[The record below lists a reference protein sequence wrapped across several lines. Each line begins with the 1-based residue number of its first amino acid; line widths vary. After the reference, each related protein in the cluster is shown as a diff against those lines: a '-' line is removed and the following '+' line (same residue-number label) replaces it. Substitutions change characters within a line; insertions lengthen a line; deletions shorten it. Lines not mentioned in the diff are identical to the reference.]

1 MQEQIE
7 NLVKLQTVETERGRL
22 IQLSR
27 TLPAQ
32 IAEAQSALDAMQKQS
47 AAASDALNRE
57 ESLRNKLDREVEQ
70 HRQKAT
76 RYKAQQDSVTTT
88 AQAAAIEHELH
99 FANSEI
105 ERLENEEFASLE
117 RTEAQ
122 EAALASARKQVEELA
137 ATLDKTREYVA
148 NQQKQVAEQQAGL
161 AAEREQLRKLID
173 PDLLARFDRIAAQRG
188 SGIAR
193 AENQQCVGCRMGV
206 RPQVWNQLREGQ
218 LLNCDSCG
226 RLLYWDPAMAP
237 AAKPAQ
243 PDPDVADTGR
253 AIRRPRQ
260 AGA

>member
-7 NLVKLQTVETERGRL
+7 NLVKLQAVETERCRL
-22 IQLSR
+22 LQLTR
-27 TLPAQ
+27 TLPART
-32 IAEAQSALDAMQKQS
+32 AEAQLALDAMQKQS

-57 ESLRNKLDREVEQ
+57 DSLRTKLDREIEG
-70 HRQKAT
+70 HRQKAA

-122 EAALASARKQVEELA
+122 EGILALARKQVEDLA

-148 NQQKQVAEQQAGL
+148 GEQKQIAEQQALL
-161 AAEREQLRKLID
+161 ASEREQLRKVIE

-188 SGIAR
+188 TGIAR
-193 AENQQCVGCRMGV
+193 SENQQCMGCRMGV
-206 RPQVWNQLREGQ
+206 RPQMWNQLREGE
-218 LLNCDSCG
+218 LLACDSCG
-226 RLLYWDPAMAP
+226 RLLYWDPAMAA

-243 PDPDVADTGR
+243 PDPAVADTGR
-253 AIRRPRQ
+253 AIRKPRQ